1 MVNENLA
8 LKRIGEWADLS
19 GKELHLFLD
28 IAADVQSEKLDQR
41 ESPERLSGKQ
51 YFEFLNEEVLTD
63 ERVIDQLEFAEI
75 SSQTLQLFREGRVPI
90 EDLYSE
96 QYRFDYGLDQVAD
109 FVMLMKFVR
118 DYIEETGKDAVA
130 PRNRLQYLIYLV
142 NYNLSQEDT
151 LPSRSNRTNL
161 GNLEHT
167 GYRYTFAKAQRGPFS
182 QKLYQDK
189 DRLFAQQLLHEEV
202 SEESISQ
209 EDEPYKISLGE
220 AGERLFARYGG
231 KLDEMESVLLK
242 EWDLQQHEV
251 LDEYAEMPLQEL
263 KQTIQSMPKFDSTPP
278 TDEVLQPRVRDFD
291 EPIDPIQELILSV

>member
-19 GKELHLFLD
+19 GEELHFYLE

-41 ESPERLSGKQ
+41 ESSKRLSGEQ
-51 YFEFLNEEVLTD
+51 YFDFLNEKVLND
-63 ERVIDQLEFAEI
+63 ERVLDQLEFAEV
-75 SSQTLQLFREGRVPI
+75 SGETLQLFREGRVPI
-90 EDLYSE
+90 EELYSE

-109 FVMLMKFVR
+109 FIMLMKFVR
-118 DYIEETGKDAVA
+118 DYIEETGEDGIA

-151 LPSRSNRTNL
+151 LPNRSNRTNL

-167 GYRYTFAKAQRGPFS
+167 GYRYTFSKSQRGPFS

-202 SEESISQ
+202 AEKSISQ
-209 EDEPYKISLGE
+209 DDEPYKISLGE
-220 AGERLFARYGG
+220 AGERMFARYGS
-231 KLDEMESVLLK
+231 KLDQMESVLLK
-242 EWDLQQHEV
+242 EWDLQQREV
-251 LDEYAEMPLQEL
+251 IDEYAKMPLQEL
-263 KQTIQSMPKFDSTPP
+263 KETIQSMPRFDSTPL

-291 EPIDPIQELILSV
+291 DPMDPIQELVLSV